1 MLYKLHS
8 LLPSKDKIV
17 LVSNFTKVC
26 LCVCMLI
33 HCSVVH
39 SQKHIGNNLWLT
51 LIFTAFT
58 IGGHFKSQ

>member
-1 MLYKLHS
+1 
-8 LLPSKDKIV
+8 V